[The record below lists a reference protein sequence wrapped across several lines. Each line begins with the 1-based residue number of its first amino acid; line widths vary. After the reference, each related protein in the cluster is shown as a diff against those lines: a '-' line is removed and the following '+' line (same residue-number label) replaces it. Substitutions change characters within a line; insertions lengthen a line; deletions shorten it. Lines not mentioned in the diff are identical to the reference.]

1 MSDPII
7 TNIDVANFVIDD
19 GEYESGL
26 LTAAGAV
33 TFKEGTI
40 LARDTSTLKFVPFV
54 VGGVTQTISAWL
66 AGDVSLSSEELV
78 DQLSAIVDAFGES
91 SLFRD

>member
-1 MSDPII
+1 MLAGQHVE
-7 TNIDVANFVIDD
+7 T
-19 GEYESGL
+19 
-26 LTAAGAV
+26 LTRRPGNERIKAFAY
-33 TFKEGTI
+33 
-40 LARDTSTLKFVPFV
+40 FV

-66 AGDVSLSSEELV
+66 AGDITLGADELV